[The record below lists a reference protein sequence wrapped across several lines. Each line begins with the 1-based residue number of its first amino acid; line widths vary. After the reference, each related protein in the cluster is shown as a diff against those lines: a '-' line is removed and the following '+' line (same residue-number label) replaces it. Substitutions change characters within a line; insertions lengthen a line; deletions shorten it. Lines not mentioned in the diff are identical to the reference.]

1 MVVVRVRLL
10 LVVVLVVMMI
20 AVVLVVVLVGRVAKR
35 EGWRAEVRGRVA
47 VVGGVVRRIFV
58 AIRVW
63 VVTHVWREM
72 RLVLVLLPLLMVV
85 ALFQIVGMGAR
96 TRAGVGDGDVLV
108 AVLGLTR
115 GSSGWRVG
123 APHHRN
129 RHGRRRR
136 RRGVVE
142 GPRSG
147 ELVSS
152 GAAHIA
158 RVGRRR
164 RAVVVRVRRCLR
176 RKVLW
181 GLVVGVVLD
190 VRVRGRRM
198 MVVVMVRQRGGR
210 RGIAVCALGE
220 RVREHGLSTAR
231 RERSGRVVE
240 RRRVGVGVFEP
251 FPLERVLTQGQLL
264 RSERAS
270 RNDGPSTRCAI
281 LGIGRGAGQAI
292 NADFG
297 SLQAGVMLYCTSSR
311 TLPVVLDARKSTLHQ
326 LPEVS
331 R

>member
-1 MVVVRVRLL
+1 VLVVVVRVRLL
-10 LVVVLVVMMI
+10 LVVVVLVVVMLV
-20 AVVLVVVLVGRVAKR
+20 VVLVLVLVGRVAKR

-63 VVTHVWREM
+63 VITHVWREM
-72 RLVLVLLPLLMVV
+72 RLVLLPLLLMVV

-129 RHGRRRR
+129 RHERRRR

-198 MVVVMVRQRGGR
+198 MMVVVMVRRRGGR

-281 LGIGRGAGQAI
+281 LGIG
-292 NADFG
+292 
-297 SLQAGVMLYCTSSR
+297 
-311 TLPVVLDARKSTLHQ
+311 
-326 LPEVS
+326 
-331 R
+331 